1 MLFGTEFMLWIL
13 SLGTGKAKKSSNHF
27 QKEQL
32 FSYRNPSAYDE
43 SVQLPRL
50 NRLTGLRWWRSRSPR
65 PTSRAMQEAAIRKM
79 ILQPGPCAIGK
90 IGTSELFVLEYSHRW
105 IRLPW
110 PPSASWHR
118 PAKRLFQSG
127 GLFPLKKQI
136 FDRFLIEYPEA
147 VKSLDMVAEWQTENT
162 YEAAVEH
169 AMVESLCPHA
179 VRVGFFL
186 VKILNPHAPWL
197 NDLATLR
204 WLVIHPFAQTIR
216 AQLPNLSM
224 LGVYSS
230 AAKSHLQD
238 RALDTS
244 IIACPQLPYMVPPRH
259 RDWFE
264 ALEDLKAQM
273 ERETFDIA
281 LVGAGA
287 WSLPLVAHA
296 KKLGKK
302 GIHLGGSLQLLF
314 GIKGGRYDNNGIYN
328 EAWTR
333 PLPNEVPPNFKKMEE
348 GAYW

>member
-1 MLFGTEFMLWIL
+1 MRI
-13 SLGTGKAKKSSNHF
+13 
-27 QKEQL
+27 
-32 FSYRNPSAYDE
+32 
-43 SVQLPRL
+43 PRL
-50 NRLTGLRWWRSRSPR
+50 NRLTGLRWWQNSSPDEQGA
-65 PTSRAMQEAAIRKM
+65 PTSRPLQEAAIRKM
-79 ILQPGPCAIGK
+79 ILQPGPCAMGK
-90 IGTSELFVLEYSHRW
+90 IGTSELLLLEYPHRW

-110 PPSASWHR
+110 PPSASWRR
-118 PAKRLFQSG
+118 PAERLFHSG
-127 GLFPLKKQI
+127 GLFPVKKRI
-136 FDRFLIEYPEA
+136 FNRFVLEYPEA
-147 VKSLDMVAEWQTENT
+147 VKSLDLVAQWQTRGT
-162 YEAAVEH
+162 YEAALEQ
-169 AMVESLCPHA
+169 ALIQNLCPHA
-179 VRVGFFL
+179 IRVGFFF

-197 NDLATLR
+197 NDLASLR

-216 AQLPNLSM
+216 TQLPHLNQ
-224 LGVYSS
+224 LGVYSES
-230 AAKSHLQD
+230 AHTDLAC
-238 RALDTS
+238 RARDTS
-244 IIACPQLPYMVPPRH
+244 VIACPQLPYMVPPRH

-314 GIKGGRYDNNGIYN
+314 GIKGGRFDSNQIYN

-333 PLPNEVPPNFKKMEE
+333 PLPSEVPANFKKMEQ

>member
-1 MLFGTEFMLWIL
+1 M
-13 SLGTGKAKKSSNHF
+13 
-27 QKEQL
+27 
-32 FSYRNPSAYDE
+32 
-43 SVQLPRL
+43 QLPRL
-50 NRLTGLRWWRSRSPR
+50 NRLTGLYWAKASPHR
-65 PTSRAMQEAAIRKM
+65 DDSEASFLKQDAAIQSVL
-79 ILQPGPCAIGK
+79 LQPEPCAIGK
-90 IGTSELFVLEYSHRW
+90 IGTSELLMLEYTERW
-105 IRLPW
+105 IRLSW
-110 PPSASWHR
+110 PHPASWRR
-118 PAKRLFQSG
+118 PAERLFHSG
-127 GLFPLKKQI
+127 GLFPVQKSI
-136 FDRFLIEYPEA
+136 FNEFVFEYSKT
-147 VKSLDMVAEWQTENT
+147 VQSLDLVAQWQASRT
-162 YEAAVEH
+162 YEAAFEQ
-169 AMVESLCPHA
+169 AILNRLCPHA
-179 VRVGFFL
+179 IRMGFRLLQFFT
-186 VKILNPHAPWL
+186 PRAPWL
-197 NDLATLR
+197 DDLAKLR
-204 WLVIHPFAQTIR
+204 WLVIHPFDQTIR
-216 AQLPNLSM
+216 AQLPNLSK

-264 ALEDLKAQM
+264 ALDDLKAQM
-273 ERETFDIA
+273 EKETFDIA

-333 PLPNEVPPNFKKMEE
+333 PLPSEVPPNFKKMEQ